1 MNETNVDEVRNYCLN
16 CVNRPCKN
24 NGCPLNNEIPVF
36 IHEEDIEKAFEIL
49 SNTTVLPAICGSIC
63 PHEKQCQGSCI
74 RGIKG
79 EPVSIGK
86 MEAFIGKKSL
96 ENNYKIP
103 KIMDK
108 NDISQEEKDL
118 YESLKNKR
126 VAVVGSGPAGL
137 TCSAFLAKAGVK
149 VTMYEKHDTLGG
161 ILTHGIPDFR
171 LDREIIKSTIDKILD
186 LGIDVKLNQQLGK
199 DIKIEELTE
208 EYDAVFIGIGANQ
221 PTTMGIEGENLKG
234 VYGGNTLLENN
245 EHPNYKNKIVCV
257 IGGGNVA
264 MDTSRTIK
272 KLGAKDIYVIYR
284 RAEEQMPAEKKE
296 IQDAKSEGIKF
307 LFQTNIVRIIKRDS
321 NNCNDNKVDTE
332 IEQIECIKTELVQKE
347 GETRLSPVNIE
358 GSNFMLDM
366 DYVVMATGSKPN
378 EEDITEFEKNKW
390 GYINVNDNMETSIQ
404 NVFAGGDIVGEKST
418 VAWAAR
424 SGRNAAESIIK
435 RLSKSV
441 DIIQNM

>member
-1 MNETNVDEVRNYCLN
+1 MSEINKIEEIRNYCLN
-16 CVNRPCKN
+16 CINKPCSNK
-24 NGCPLNNEIPVF
+24 GCPLNNNIPAF
-36 IHEEDIEKAFEIL
+36 IHEEDTKKAFEIL
-49 SNTTVLPAICGSIC
+49 SKTTVLPAICGSIC

-79 EPVSIGK
+79 EPVSIGE
-86 MEAFIGKKSL
+86 MEAFIGKESIK
-96 ENNYKIP
+96 NNYKIP
-103 KIMDK
+103 Q
-108 NDISQEEKDL
+108 DIDSELSK
-118 YESLKNKR
+118 KK
-126 VAVVGSGPAGL
+126 VAVIGGGPAGL
-137 TCSAFLAKAGVK
+137 TCSAFLAKKGIK
-149 VTMYEKHDTLGG
+149 VTIFERHDELGG
-161 ILTHGIPDFR
+161 ILTHGIPEFR
-171 LDREIIKSTIDKILD
+171 LDREIIKKTIDKILE
-186 LGIDVKLNQQLGK
+186 LGIDVKLNKELGR
-199 DIKIEELTE
+199 DIKINELTK
-208 EYDAVFIGIGANQ
+208 EYDAVFIGIGANI
-221 PTTMGIEGENLKG
+221 PAKMGIEGEDLKG

-245 EHPNYKNKIVCV
+245 EHPNYVNKTVCV

-272 KLGAKDIYVIYR
+272 RLGAKDVYVIYR